1 MTEKADNDNPNTDLA
16 HRRERGRLA
25 QRAFRQRQIDTIRA
39 LNDEN
44 QELKDAIDRIARAS
58 AFIRPGSD
66 ESDLVAAV
74 QHARHVARLDVAI
87 EDHRNRRS
95 SSGGGGYHSS
105 DDAESNAQNLRLSL
119 RQSRPSASSTS
130 TTSTGPITVDP
141 SIITGP
147 HNHHWG
153 GLSTSH
159 SSDDTSLEEL
169 LDWPQ
174 PSPQPISSSHSYP
187 THPSLATH
195 AAPSPR
201 LTYGLLFNHQQ
212 APPPPPPS
220 SLPYS
225 SSTSSSRTRRVTS
238 PPPDIT
244 AYLGPASQ
252 TFSGTLFWSAL
263 SYAYHAVRAAIRLPP
278 PSTPTPSGGET
289 ITNIHLQV
297 TPTHPSEDA
306 HNVFASVLQY
316 TTLGQLHD
324 LLHAR
329 LLFRRQGWVP
339 ADHPAA
345 RDPEAWIRLHAC
357 ILQHENVDIDNW
369 WAPIDIEA
377 YVRSRML
384 EDGGG
389 LGGFGDPRV
398 VFKTLVPKGRCF
410 GDGPR
415 WSAELVREVVDGT
428 RWGEG
433 MAFS

>member
-1 MTEKADNDNPNTDLA
+1 MTEQADNDSPNTDLA

-39 LNDEN
+39 INDEN

-58 AFIRPGSD
+58 AFIRPGSG

-95 SSGGGGYHSS
+95 SSGGGGHHSS
-105 DDAESNAQNLRLSL
+105 DDAESNAHNLRPSL
-119 RQSRPSASSTS
+119 RQSRQSASSTS
-130 TTSTGPITVDP
+130 TAASIGTVDP

-159 SSDDTSLEEL
+159 SSDETSLEEL

-174 PSPQPISSSHSYP
+174 PSPQPLSSSQSYP
-187 THPSLATH
+187 THPSLAAH

-212 APPPPPPS
+212 APPPPP
-220 SLPYS
+220 SLAY
-225 SSTSSSRTRRVTS
+225 SSSRTRRVTS
-238 PPPDIT
+238 PPPDIA

-278 PSTPTPSGGET
+278 PIPTTSGET

-297 TPTHPSEDA
+297 TPTHPNEDA

-345 RDPEAWIRLHAC
+345 RDPDAWIRLHAC

-384 EDGGG
+384 EDGGVG
-389 LGGFGDPRV
+389 GGFGDARV
-398 VFKTLVPKGRCF
+398 VFTTLVPKGRCF